1 MTEDARWSPPH
12 RGLAA
17 WLAAGLCGV
26 AALLLAACGT
36 APPPR
41 FHTLMPAVQRA
52 GPPPDGIGLAWQ
64 MAPVT
69 VPAQVDQP
77 QWVVRRADDTLA
89 VLEQERWI
97 APLQDELR
105 AALVEHL
112 GAQLGPPGARAAP
125 GHRDWRV
132 VLDVRRFDTTPARS
146 LLVVEWTLQ
155 AAAGETAALRCSSRV
170 EQTALAADVAALA
183 AAHRLALAQL
193 ASLIGQALLDVDG
206 SGAAACP

>member
-1 MTEDARWSPPH
+1 MTDNTHWRPPH

-17 WLAAGLCGV
+17 GLVASLCGV
-26 AALLLAACGT
+26 VALLLAACGT

-41 FHTLMPAVQRA
+41 FHTLMPAVHRA
-52 GPPPDGIGLAWQ
+52 GPPPGGLGLAWQ

-105 AALVEHL
+105 GALVEHL
-112 GAQLGPPGARAAP
+112 SAQLGPPGARAAP

-146 LLVVEWTLQ
+146 LMVAEWALQ

-170 EQTALAADVAALA
+170 EQTALAGDIAALA

-193 ASLIGQALLDVDG
+193 AGHIGQALRDVDG